1 MDQGGNP
8 QRHAVPSLPAIR
20 ETFRALLVESNAA
33 INSPYAVTAV
43 AFGAA
48 VEATLEADGQSFALC
63 IAPADTS
70 PCYRR
75 TDRFN
80 IAYRGR
86 TLDRLAYAAIDAVC
100 AAIEA
105 WEPSLSAGAHALLFT
120 APTPPQDAARFEL
133 LAVRC
138 GVKPTCRVVVPPQGG
153 DDVIAAAQGLG
164 LHARRADARR
174 YSGSAEDLAHLQR
187 TRATSLV
194 LVARTAGELEA
205 LAESERHE
213 AGQAEIGALL
223 GYPRCCIDA
232 FIARD
237 EDPKSDLRYA
247 AMQRTGA
254 TGSYLLNDL
263 DGKAGLVSHL
273 VCRYDCA
280 PSIEIAGAVLNEFA
294 REAPAEAEAFAAT
307 LRGLMI
313 AFKDGGTLRLE
324 VGPVATPLRYSF
336 TAIHPVG
343 DGPSI
348 WSWRAALVGADA
360 LEVQDKWVRVLAGQ
374 HQQQRLEASEERVQI
389 RLFA

>member
-1 MDQGGNP
+1 M
-8 QRHAVPSLPAIR
+8 APSLPAVR
-20 ETFRALLVESNAA
+20 DALRALLSESSAA
-33 INSPYAVTAV
+33 IDSPYAVTEV
-43 AFGAA
+43 VFGAT
-48 VEATLEADGQSFALC
+48 VEATLEADGLSFVLQ
-63 IAPADTS
+63 IAPATVS
-70 PCYRR
+70 RYYRR
-75 TDRFN
+75 TDLFN
-80 IAYRGR
+80 ISYRGKS
-86 TLDRLAYAAIDAVC
+86 LDRSAYAVVDAAC
-100 AAIEA
+100 AAIAA
-105 WEPSLSAGAHALLFT
+105 WERSLPAGAEALLFT
-120 APTPPQDAARFEL
+120 APTPSQDGSRLEL
-133 LAVRC
+133 LAVGRV
-138 GVKPTCRVVVPPQGG
+138 VKPTCRIVVPPQAGEE
-153 DDVIAAAQGLG
+153 VVAAARRLG

-205 LAESERHE
+205 LADSERRE

-232 FIARD
+232 FIAHD

-280 PSIEIAGAVLNEFA
+280 PSIEIAGAVLNELA